1 MLSSRTVNKNESIET
16 HKSSCMDHHFPGTRV
31 SGMGYQEEKMNL
43 LTSVRMIIFV
53 LWAAGFATVVVSL
66 CLVILTGMLPINEV
80 GIRLLIID
88 VAAVLV
94 GLKCVGGVTVE
105 IAGGENDLR

>member
-1 MLSSRTVNKNESIET
+1 
-16 HKSSCMDHHFPGTRV
+16 MDHHFPGNCVFR
-31 SGMGYQEEKMNL
+31 MDFQEEEMNI
-43 LTSVRMIIFV
+43 LTSIRMIIFV
-53 LWAAGFATVVVSL
+53 LWAAGFATIVVSL
-66 CLVILTGMLPINEV
+66 CLVMLTGMLPINEV

-105 IAGGENDLR
+105 ITGGKNDTR